1 MVEVGLETD
10 LRRTILDTTRHLLVQ
25 DGYKN
30 LSMRKIAR
38 AIGYSATSIYLHF
51 ESKDALFHA
60 LIEEGMMRLNDVL
73 SEAASRHPDDPVARL
88 RALCESYV
96 RFGLENPE
104 YYEVMFMLHP
114 EHMER
119 YPAEKYRRARRS
131 LDLFAETLAVASEH
145 GAVQLDDTRV
155 WASTTWAALHGTVS
169 LQLAR
174 RVDVRIDRD
183 AFVDV
188 AVEQVVRSITLEP
201 EPTVSST

>member
-1 MVEVGLETD
+1 
-10 LRRTILDTTRHLLVQ
+10 
-25 DGYKN
+25 
-30 LSMRKIAR
+30 MRKIAR

-60 LIEEGMMRLNDVL
+60 LIDEGMGRLYDVL
-73 SEAASRHPDDPVARL
+73 AEAKAQHPDDPVLRL
-88 RALCESYV
+88 RTLCRQYV
-96 RFGLENPE
+96 HFGLENPE

-131 LDLFAETLAVASEH
+131 LDLFVEALHEAGDEGAAVVNDA
-145 GAVQLDDTRV
+145 RV

-169 LQLAR
+169 LLLAR
-174 RVDVRIDRD
+174 RVDIRIDRD

-188 AVEQVVRSITLEP
+188 AVEQVLRSITLQ
-201 EPTVSST
+201 TDVAV